1 MVLPAD
7 PAFDNEVVGEGAPVV
22 VVGGARKD
30 SLAVRE
36 TGRSVILPG
45 VPATGDERR
54 AIKSSIIVL
63 ILRSTH

>member
-1 MVLPAD
+1 MFEAKVCD
-7 PAFDNEVVGEGAPVV
+7 IDVV
-22 VVGGARKD
+22 VEGTPVAGVAGARKD
-30 SLAVRE
+30 GLAVRE
-36 TGRSVILPG
+36 TGLSVILPG